1 LLAVRYPATLQRN
14 RRHALEQY
22 RFRDAA
28 RKVVGVGS
36 VGMRAYIVLMQ
47 GRGPDDL
54 LVLQAKEAVSS
65 VLTPYWGQPGYE
77 RHGQRVVVG
86 QRLILATSDPFLGWA
101 PFAEA
106 DFYIRR
112 ILDHKGPSDRFALA
126 TTYPVDAQLVGGT
139 LARAHARAVDP
150 AVLRGCAG
158 TTQRFADTITTF
170 TLAYANQVEKDF
182 EQTAREF
189 QRRGL
194 PIERGL

>member
-1 LLAVRYPATLQRN
+1 V
-14 RRHALEQY
+14 LEQY

-77 RHGQRVVVG
+77 RHWQRVVVG

-101 PFAEA
+101 PFAEG

-112 ILDHKGPSDRFALA
+112 LLDHKGPSDRFALA
-126 TTYPVDAQLVGGT
+126 TTYHVDAQLVGGT
-139 LARAHARAVDP
+139 LARAHARSTPPCCEATPVRPSGSPTRSRRSRWPTRTKLRRTSSRPPASSNAADSPSIGGCDAGCSTTAV
-150 AVLRGCAG
+150 RS
-158 TTQRFADTITTF
+158 
-170 TLAYANQVEKDF
+170 
-182 EQTAREF
+182 
-189 QRRGL
+189 RRSD
-194 PIERGL
+194 R